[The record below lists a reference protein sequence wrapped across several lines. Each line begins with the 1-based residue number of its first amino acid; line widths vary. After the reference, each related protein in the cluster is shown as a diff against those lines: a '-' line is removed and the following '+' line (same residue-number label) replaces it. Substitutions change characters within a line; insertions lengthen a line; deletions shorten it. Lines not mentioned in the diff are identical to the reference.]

1 LWPGGG
7 ELLGLVL
14 HPELDDV
21 ALWRCE
27 VRSNLGVT
35 STCGSLKKGIATPKH
50 DIDLIKT
57 RLKVATEHHAKEKKS
72 QKQ

>member
-1 LWPGGG
+1 
-7 ELLGLVL
+7 LLGLVL

-35 STCGSLKKGIATPKH
+35 STCGSCCTSNFCYRPGSASPPKYKVLSLGLTIAFTF
-50 DIDLIKT
+50 
-57 RLKVATEHHAKEKKS
+57 A
-72 QKQ
+72 